1 MNRNTATSATIGTP
15 PCRAAPVA
23 TSAASPNTC
32 CTTAP
37 SLPAALCGRCTG
49 AGAPRGA
56 EPPGDR
62 RAVGGGPAAGRVV
75 GAAVGGAGIGAAVGS
90 DVEGAVGGGAGTGA
104 VVGPVVGGAPVGGS
118 VVGSVVGGVVVG
130 GVVVGGAVVG
140 GGADPG
146 TTSHRNVAVEVRPGS
161 LPAGTSTVIR

>member
-15 PCRAAPVA
+15 PCRAAPMA
-23 TSAASPNTC
+23 TWAAPPNTC

-62 RAVGGGPAAGRVV
+62 RAVVGGPAAGWVV
-75 GAAVGGAGIGAAVGS
+75 GAAVGGAAVGGAGIGAVVGS
-90 DVEGAVGGGAGTGA
+90 DVGGAVGGGAGTGA
-104 VVGPVVGGAPVGGS
+104 VVGPVVGGAPVGGA
-118 VVGSVVGGVVVG
+118 VVGSVVGGAGVG
-130 GVVVGGAVVG
+130 
-140 GGADPG
+140 
-146 TTSHRNVAVEVRPGS
+146 
-161 LPAGTSTVIR
+161 

>member
-62 RAVGGGPAAGRVV
+62 RAVVGGPAAGRVV
-75 GAAVGGAGIGAAVGS
+75 GAAVGGAGIG
-90 DVEGAVGGGAGTGA
+90 GAVGGGAGTGA

-118 VVGSVVGGVVVG
+118 VVGGAVVGGAVVG
-130 GVVVGGAVVG
+130 GAVVGGAVVG

-146 TTSHRNVAVEVRPGS
+146 TTSHRKVAVEVRPGS

>member
-62 RAVGGGPAAGRVV
+62 RAVVGGPAAGRVV

-90 DVEGAVGGGAGTGA
+90 DVGGAVGGGAGTGA
-104 VVGPVVGGAPVGGS
+104 GVGP
-118 VVGSVVGGVVVG
+118 
-130 GVVVGGAVVG
+130 VVGGAVVG

-146 TTSHRNVAVEVRPGS
+146 TTSHRKVAVEVRPGS